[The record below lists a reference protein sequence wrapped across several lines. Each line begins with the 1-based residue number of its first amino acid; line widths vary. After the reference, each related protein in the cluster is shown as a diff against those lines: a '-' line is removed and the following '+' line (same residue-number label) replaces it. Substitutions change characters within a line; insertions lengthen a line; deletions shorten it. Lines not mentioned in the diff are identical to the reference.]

1 MSQAGESA
9 AEVKPTTEAGTL
21 ALQSLTAAHIEAI
34 APDDHVALTDDSQ
47 AVLAHVRGLEASF
60 MSVVGRLGSS
70 PALNHAMASMATAR
84 QWIVTH
90 LTT

>member
-1 MSQAGESA
+1 MVISERDTDDQS
-9 AEVKPTTEAGTL
+9 GTP
-21 ALQSLTAAHIEAI
+21 IEAI
-34 APDDHVALTDDSQ
+34 APDDHAALTADSQ